1 MLVLADQAADA
12 VTLIV
17 WLAGSTPAGVVRFT
31 LEGVGTIDTGVGVG
45 VGVGAETVTEVL
57 VLAEPVSSSVTV
69 RPIVR
74 RPLVLY

>member
-1 MLVLADQAADA
+1 MLADQAPDT

-17 WLAGSTPAGVVRFT
+17 WLAGATPAEVVRFT
-31 LEGVGTIDTGVGVG
+31 LEGVSTIDTGVG

-69 RPIVR
+69 RPIVLE
-74 RPLVLY
+74 PLLSY